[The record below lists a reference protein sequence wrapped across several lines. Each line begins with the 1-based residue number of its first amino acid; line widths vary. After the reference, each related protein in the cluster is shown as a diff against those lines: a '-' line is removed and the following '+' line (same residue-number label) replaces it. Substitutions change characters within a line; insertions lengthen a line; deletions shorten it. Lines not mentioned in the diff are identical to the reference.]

1 MRLYGNLWSHV
12 SIELILDSLQLLE
25 KPSEALLG
33 ELEHSIRL
41 LYSVRALQGELEVGV
56 ASVIAVNHLL
66 GKIIVRT
73 FYSWVMEGL
82 LWTGSYDYATGIL
95 MLTELSMR

>member
-1 MRLYGNLWSHV
+1 M
-12 SIELILDSLQLLE
+12 DSLQLLE

-56 ASVIAVNHLL
+56 ASVIAVDHLL

-73 FYSWVMEGL
+73 FYS
-82 LWTGSYDYATGIL
+82 
-95 MLTELSMR
+95 

>member
-1 MRLYGNLWSHV
+1 M
-12 SIELILDSLQLLE
+12 DSLQLLE

-41 LYSVRALQGELEVGV
+41 LYSVGALQGELEVGV
-56 ASVIAVNHLL
+56 ASVVAVDHLL

-73 FYSWVMEGL
+73 FYS
-82 LWTGSYDYATGIL
+82 
-95 MLTELSMR
+95 